1 MKKIIVPILLL
12 GLGTGAGIGAAIFL
26 KEEPVAQDQA
36 HAVDCVAPQ
45 NTQELEEM
53 LTEPDPDDVV
63 SAEYVTLDNQFVVPI
78 VKDDKI
84 DALIVLTVN
93 IEVPAG
99 GKDIVTLAEP
109 KLRDKFLQVLFE
121 HANLGGFSGNFTSSS
136 NMRILREDLLAAAL
150 FLACARTAGL
160 RANSRA
166 NSKFNSSIFES
177 IH

>member
-109 KLRDKFLQVLFE
+109 KLRDKISVIFLT
-121 HANLGGFSGNFTSSS
+121 AS
-136 NMRILREDLLAAAL
+136 ILPKL

>member
-136 NMRILREDLLAAAL
+136 NMRILREDLLAAARRVVGGN
-150 FLACARTAGL
+150 ARDIL
-160 RANSRA
+160 ILDIVRQDS
-166 NSKFNSSIFES
+166 
-177 IH
+177 